1 MTRKGILLAG
11 GSGTR
16 LYPAT
21 VAVTK
26 QLLPI
31 YDKPMI
37 YYPLSTLMLAGVR
50 DVLIISTPADLPR
63 YVGLLGSGERL
74 GMNLQYAE
82 QAQPIGL
89 ADAFR
94 SGAKFV
100 GGEASVLVLGDN
112 LFYGSGFTELLGR
125 VAQPREGALILAYP
139 VAEPSRYG
147 VVEVG
152 ADGRAMTLEEKPPN
166 PRSRFAV
173 PGLYFYDSQ
182 VVDIARD
189 LKPSARG
196 ELEITDVNRHYMERG
211 QLFVEVLGRGMA
223 WLDTGTSESLLRA
236 SVFIEAIEE
245 RTGTKIACLEE
256 IAWRQGFITE
266 DAFSRLAAE
275 APNSI
280 YGDFLRRLARGE

>member
-1 MTRKGILLAG
+1 
-11 GSGTR
+11 
-16 LYPAT
+16 
-21 VAVTK
+21 
-26 QLLPI
+26 
-31 YDKPMI
+31 
-37 YYPLSTLMLAGVR
+37 
-50 DVLIISTPADLPR
+50 
-63 YVGLLGSGERL
+63 LLGSGERL

-82 QAQPIGL
+82 QPRPIGL

-94 SGAKFV
+94 IGAKFV
-100 GGEASVLVLGDN
+100 GDEASVLVLGDN

-125 VAQPREGALILAYP
+125 VAQPRDGALIFAYP
-139 VAEPSRYG
+139 VAEPGRYG

-152 ADGRAMTLEEKPPN
+152 SDGRATSLEEKPPN

-173 PGLYFYDSQ
+173 PGLYFYDNQ
-182 VVDIARD
+182 VVDIARN

-196 ELEITDVNRHYMERG
+196 ELEITDVNRHYMERD

-266 DAFSRLAAE
+266 DAFLRLAAE

-280 YGDFLRRLARGE
+280 YGDFLRRLAQGE